1 MNARRYVVCGVVSV
15 ALHSLALSA
24 QQSPPP
30 QFALNDTQP
39 GNRVA
44 IQLVA
49 AAPPKPEPVPEPV
62 QTEPEVEKKPP
73 VEEPPKVEKPVVE
86 PKPAP
91 LKPKPET
98 KPETKKVVPKPVKE
112 LVEQPKKKDP
122 TPTPPKPKK
131 EVKKQEVV
139 EKKPEPKEEPKEKQ
153 PEEKKQDVT
162 SDVQMNQAKD
172 NAPVL
177 VDRPTFKVRPS
188 QPKYPRIAKRKGMQG
203 TVLIEVWLDE
213 KGVQTK
219 QAIVQSSGFDVL
231 DEAAMSAVKKW
242 RFNGHEENG
251 VPLAHRVK
259 IPVRFNLD

>member
-24 QQSPPP
+24 QQPPPP

-49 AAPPKPEPVPEPV
+49 AAPPKPEPVPEPDV
-62 QTEPEVEKKPP
+62 QPEPVVEKKPQ
-73 VEEPPKVEKPVVE
+73 VEEPPKVEKAVVE
-86 PKPAP
+86 PKPEP
-91 LKPKPET
+91 VK
-98 KPETKKVVPKPVKE
+98 PKPVKKP
-112 LVEQPKKKDP
+112 VEAPKKKEP

-139 EKKPEPKEEPKEKQ
+139 EKKPEPKPKPKEEPKEKQ
-153 PEEKKQDVT
+153 PEEKKQEVT

-213 KGVQTK
+213 QGNQTK
-219 QAIVQSSGFDVL
+219 QAIVQSSGFEVL
-231 DEAAMSAVKKW
+231 DDAAMSAVQKW